1 MRTLYYLMDK
11 LDTAEAMAATLAA
24 LNIREDGYY
33 IVSRDRDGVRRH
45 HLHDASVMDETDI
58 IHSGERGA
66 LIGGLC
72 GLVFAV
78 WIAVVKPL
86 GLTMG
91 LGTFLFVSCLIGCF
105 GAWVGG
111 MVGISHDNYK
121 LAPFHNAIAGG
132 KYLMVINVREAA
144 HAREIKTAMHHSHP
158 DAVFEAEDAV
168 GVDVLA
174 AKAEFRPR
182 HL

>member
-1 MRTLYYLMDK
+1 MRTLYYLMDR
-11 LDTAEAMAATLAA
+11 LDTAEGMAATLKAM
-24 LNIREDGYY
+24 NVDNDGYY
-33 IVSRDRDGVRRH
+33 IVSKDHDGLRRH
-45 HLHDASVMDETDI
+45 HLHDASLIDETDI

-72 GLVFAV
+72 GFLFALWV
-78 WIAVVKPL
+78 VMVKPL
-86 GLTMG
+86 GLSIG
-91 LGTFLFVSCLIGCF
+91 LGAFLFVSILIGCF

-121 LAPFHNAIAGG
+121 LAPFHDAIARG
-132 KYLMVINVREAA
+132 KYLMVINVRGPAK
-144 HAREIKTAMHHSHP
+144 ARDIKLAMHQQHP
-158 DAVFEAEDAV
+158 DALFEAEDAV

-174 AKAEFRPR
+174 LKAEFRPR